1 MLIKQHRFHP
11 RGANIDT
18 KIKIHTCSG
27 SGLVAA
33 AHQLALEQELQP
45 LQLTAGLLNI
55 FPPAGQ
61 AVAAQRKP

>member
-11 RGANIDT
+11 RGADIDP

-55 FPPAGQ
+55 FPQQVRPWPRS
-61 AVAAQRKP
+61 RKP